1 MKASALSSLRASRYS
16 SRQWSEVTETVAEET
31 PVALVYNG
39 HSHAVMMASP
49 QDLDDFALGF
59 SLSEGIVEH
68 VREIEIVDRLH
79 TPLGISLQMLIPQAR
94 FEDVV
99 ERQRSLSGRTGC
111 GLCGSSSLEAAIR
124 PIRRVEAPGR
134 VSAIGLL
141 DAFATME
148 MAQPMNQLSGAVH
161 AASLLTLQDELLI
174 REDVGRHNAVDKVIG
189 AAAQQ
194 GLQPAALLV
203 TSRASYEIVHKA
215 AQAGCPIVAAIS
227 APTAMAV
234 RLAQEAGITLVG
246 FARNRRLT
254 VYCGELLPEPAA
266 PFSRPTLVPASMHR
280 HARLAA
286 AGAVGS
292 GSR

>member
-1 MKASALSSLRASRYS
+1 MKGPALSSLRASRYS

-59 SLSEGIVEH
+59 SLSEGIVDE
-68 VREIEIVDRLH
+68 VGEIEIVDRLH
-79 TPLGISLQMLIPQAR
+79 TSRGISLQMLIPQAS
-94 FEDVV
+94 FEAVV

-124 PIRRVEAPGR
+124 PIRRIDASPR
-134 VSAIGLL
+134 VSAVGLL
-141 DAFATME
+141 DAFAAME
-148 MAQPMNQLSGAVH
+148 MAQPMNRLSGAVH
-161 AASLLTLQDELLI
+161 AASMLTLQDELLI

-194 GLQPAALLV
+194 ALQAAALLV

-215 AQAGCPIVAAIS
+215 AQARCPIVAAIS

-234 RLAQEAGITLVG
+234 RLAEEAGITLVG

-254 VYCGELLPEPAA
+254 VYCGDLPAEPAA
-266 PFSRPTLVPASMHR
+266 PFSRPAAVPASMHR
-280 HARLAA
+280 RA
-286 AGAVGS
+286 
-292 GSR
+292 